1 MTDCLLGRFALY
13 SSLGIGDIHFEISR
27 RFDMEAVSALLSDAR
42 GSLRRI
48 DRVWAFVLVFVVA
61 LSITLPDQA
70 RESVLFAL
78 RSLAETAPFLIL
90 AVALAAYAKATGA
103 DGLIARAF
111 DRRGVIG
118 GVIVASLAGALSPFC
133 SCGVIPLI
141 AALLSMG
148 VPLPA
153 VMAFWLSSP
162 LMDPSM
168 FALTAGVIAP
178 EFAVAKTVAAIG
190 VGVGGGVVT
199 AAILARGGLSDPLR
213 PGIGNG
219 GCGGGKVRSTK
230 PVVWSFW
237 EESERWT
244 KFRVEALSAG
254 LFLVKWLTLAYLI
267 ESVMLAW
274 IPAEAF
280 VEVLGG
286 DGWFAVPLA
295 AAVGVPAY
303 LNGYAAAA
311 LVGGLIDAGM
321 APGAGMAFLI
331 AGGVTSIPAAIAV
344 WALARPPVF
353 GLYLG
358 LSAAGAV
365 VSGFAYGAWAV
376 L

>member
-1 MTDCLLGRFALY
+1 
-13 SSLGIGDIHFEISR
+13 
-27 RFDMEAVSALLSDAR
+27 MEAVSALLSDAR
-42 GSLRRI
+42 GSLRRV
-48 DRVWAFVLVFVVA
+48 DRVWTFIVVFLAA
-61 LSITLPDQA
+61 LAVTLPDQA
-70 RESVLFAL
+70 MDSVQFAL
-78 RSLAETAPFLIL
+78 LNLAETAPFLIL

-178 EFAVAKTVAAIG
+178 EFAVAKTMAAIG
-190 VGVGGGVVT
+190 VGVGGGIVT
-199 AAILARGGLSDPLR
+199 AAVLARGGLSNPLR
-213 PGIGNG
+213 DGIGNG
-219 GCGGGKVRSTK
+219 GCGGSKVRGAK

-237 EESERWT
+237 REPERWT
-244 KFRVEALSAG
+244 KFRGEALSAG
-254 LFLVKWLTLAYLI
+254 LFLVKWLTLAYLV

-280 VEVLGG
+280 VDVLGG
-286 DGWFAVPLA
+286 EGWFAVPLA

-311 LVGGLIDAGM
+311 LVGGLIEAGM

-353 GLYLG
+353 ALYLG
-358 LSAAGAV
+358 LSAAGAIL
-365 VSGFAYGAWAV
+365 SGYAYGIWAG